1 MLEQGTFASRSG
13 DLYTIYRVTSPGFL
27 RVDICLQGA
36 AFQTEPHKVLYSTV
50 TRKSDI
56 FTIGKAD
63 IYREYSDFFDT
74 VTQLKG
80 KKTSSSE
87 WDSGEFISTEVV
99 ELPDGERK
107 SVYHNGALTST
118 YYRLGG
124 VQLLM
129 NVIASYTDMRPIPTN
144 FASYQEVKSI
154 AEVEES
160 YSTPYYPL
168 SVLKQ
173 KYDLSHLDKYDF
185 CVCSG
190 DDMDTYYKR
199 LEEIKNSDAVYIGL
213 DTETTGLEV
222 HLGGKDKL
230 VGVVVG
236 ISETWST
243 YFTFGSEAYENLP
256 LHCYHELMD
265 VMKSKEGKLLGHN
278 TKFDRQVFLGTG
290 YDIFFS
296 FDTEVLGYLVE
307 PNVREDHSLKGYTSK
322 LSGEH
327 FLELNE
333 IFINPKMINFAIL
346 PKDIVKY
353 YACPDSCTVI
363 TLHKHLLKKL
373 PVMEHNLYFKVEAPL
388 ANVKADSEFYGLRVD
403 EEEFWKSRD
412 NCDYTLDKL
421 EKEFRTLA
429 KFDGNLSSDKDMSD
443 LIYNK
448 MRCEVLVR
456 TDRGQ
461 PSVSAKALEK
471 LASVPAQEQTRTY
484 EDILDL
490 YGNVVIKAKDLAAS
504 AYPAI
509 VVLLKYRYYFK
520 RKTAFYARFE
530 RTSMGGRVF
539 FWVNQNGAESGRQ
552 SSPMHQ
558 LPPELKKTIIS
569 DSEYHELWDADYSQM
584 ELRMIA
590 FLAGERDLCAACE
603 DPENDI
609 HRVID
614 SLIMDIPMWAI
625 TSEMRKAHKRR
636 NFGVVYLISEYG
648 LAVQNHGVGYTKE
661 QLQEAK
667 ESLDAFYNRFKH
679 IRKFIAENKIRV
691 QKDGYIKTRWNRV
704 RYFPELFEDSTTAR
718 KRAGIIRSANNMPV
732 QGSAADYLKVA
743 EVNFYAYIRKK
754 GWNEL
759 LPNGFP
765 RVRIAL
771 SIHDEVLIM
780 ADKTI
785 PYEEIMLMVR
795 QCMQIPVK
803 GAPPFF
809 VSPGRCDNWAQHDD
823 DSIPCP
829 VLLRDKLIEDYLRT
843 GVSVINSENYI
854 ETLDNYRESLLRDY
868 MDNLVATY
876 PPDEVWEHVRHPT
889 LTHSLIERFRPPK
902 TLSHLE
908 QIKWSTEAYIKGIS
922 PEHANSINTSRQ
934 ELQALDTT
942 PVVQEDDKGTILNLS
957 EVSENTDIEL
967 DDDDTKFVSRV
978 TDVRNIYVFTLGSEA
993 CIDISTCTEATAN
1006 EVIKHLWENKDENG
1020 FYNVSLALTDRLI
1033 PLPFRVEDLDID
1045 HIVNIIIGGSHGS
1058 VQAG

>member
-1 MLEQGTFASRSG
+1 MLEQGTYANAEG
-13 DLYTIYRVTSPGFL
+13 DIYTVYRVSSPGFL
-27 RVDICLQGA
+27 RVDICTQGA
-36 AFQTEPHKVLYSTV
+36 SFQTEPAKVLYGMV
-50 TRKSDI
+50 QRKSDLYV
-56 FTIGKAD
+56 IGD
-63 IYREYSDFFDT
+63 TDLYREYSDFLDT
-74 VTQLKG
+74 VNQLKG
-80 KKTSSSE
+80 TKSTASE
-87 WDSGEFISTEVV
+87 WDAGEFVTTEVTT
-99 ELPDGERK
+99 LPGGERK
-107 SVYHNGALTST
+107 AVYRNGALTSS
-118 YYRLGG
+118 YYSLGST
-124 VQLLM
+124 QLLM
-129 NVIASYTDMRPIPTN
+129 NVIASYTDMRPTPVN
-144 FASYQEVKSI
+144 FTAY
-154 AEVEES
+154 AEITAVSEADDTI
-160 YSTPYYPL
+160 STPYYPL

-190 DDMDTYYKR
+190 DDLSTFYAR
-199 LEEIKNSDAVYIGL
+199 LEEIKNSDALLIGL
-213 DTETTGLEV
+213 DTETTGLDV
-222 HLGGKDKL
+222 YMTGKDTL

-236 ISETWST
+236 LSATWST
-243 YFTFGSEAYENLP
+243 YFTFGTKAYENLP
-256 LHCYHELMD
+256 HRCYIELMD
-265 VMKSKEGKLLGHN
+265 VIKTKEGRLLGHN

-296 FDTEVLGYLVE
+296 FDTNVLGHLVE
-307 PNVREDHSLKGYTSK
+307 PDVRKDHTLKGYTSEIT
-322 LSGEH
+322 GEH

-333 IFINPKMINFAIL
+333 IFINQKMIDFSIL

-353 YACPDSCTVI
+353 YACPDACTVI
-363 TLHKHLLKKL
+363 PLHKYLLDKL
-373 PVMEHNLYFKVEAPL
+373 PAMEHNLYFKVEAPL
-388 ANVKADSEFYGLRVD
+388 ANVKADSEYYGLRVD
-403 EEEFWKSRD
+403 EAEFWKSRD
-412 NCDYTLDKL
+412 NCDYMLDKL
-421 EKEFRTLA
+421 EKEFRTMA

-443 LIYNK
+443 LVYNK

-456 TDRGQ
+456 TNKGQ

-471 LASVPAQEQTRTY
+471 LASVPAQGQTAEY
-484 EDILDL
+484 SDILDL
-490 YGNVVIKAKDLAAS
+490 YGNVVVKAKELAAS
-504 AYPAI
+504 AYPALVI
-509 VVLLKYRYYFK
+509 LLKYRYYFK
-520 RKTAFYARFE
+520 RKTAFYSRFE
-530 RTSMGGRVF
+530 RTSSGGRVF

-590 FLAGERDLCAACE
+590 FLSGERDLCAACE

-661 QLQEAK
+661 QLQDAK
-667 ESLDAFYNRFKH
+667 DSLDAFYNRFKH

-704 RYFPELFEDSTTAR
+704 RYFPELFDDTTTAR
-718 KRAGIIRSANNMPV
+718 RRAGIIRSANNMPV

-759 LPNGFP
+759 LSNGFP

-829 VLLRDKLIEDYLRT
+829 VLLRDKLIDDYLRT
-843 GVSVINSENYI
+843 GVSVINSSNYI
-854 ETLDNYRESLLRDY
+854 ETLDNYREGLLRDY
-868 MDNLVATY
+868 MDDLIATY
-876 PPDEVWEHVRHPT
+876 PPNDVWNHVRHPT
-889 LTHSLIERFRPPK
+889 LTHSLIERFRPPR
-902 TLSHLE
+902 TLTHLE
-908 QIKWSTEAYIKGIS
+908 QIKWATEAYIKGLT
-922 PEHANSINTSRQ
+922 PEHMATINESRS
-934 ELQALDTT
+934 ELQELDTT
-942 PVVQEDDKGTILNLS
+942 PVFREDDKGAVIYMPAELDVD
-957 EVSENTDIEL
+957 EYEL
-967 DDDDTKFVSRV
+967 DDNESKFISRV
-978 TDVRNIYVFTLGSEA
+978 TDVRNIYVFTLGSDA
-993 CIDISTCTEATAN
+993 CIDISTCDEATAN
-1006 EVIKHLWENKDENG
+1006 KVIKQLWESRDPDG
-1020 FYNVSLALTDRLI
+1020 FYTVSLALPDKLI
-1033 PLPFRVEDLDID
+1033 PLPFKVENIETDK
-1045 HIVNIIIGGSHGS
+1045 IVNIIMGGTYGRI
-1058 VQAG
+1058 QAG

>member
-1 MLEQGTFASRSG
+1 MLEQGTYANAEG
-13 DLYTIYRVTSPGFL
+13 DIYTVYRVSSPGFL
-27 RVDICLQGA
+27 RVDICTQGA
-36 AFQTEPHKVLYSTV
+36 SFQTEPAKVLYGMV
-50 TRKSDI
+50 QRKSDLYV
-56 FTIGKAD
+56 IGD
-63 IYREYSDFFDT
+63 TDLYREYSDFLDT
-74 VTQLKG
+74 VNQLKG
-80 KKTSSSE
+80 TKSTASE
-87 WDSGEFISTEVV
+87 WDAGEFVTTEVTT
-99 ELPDGERK
+99 LPGGERK
-107 SVYHNGALTST
+107 AVYRNGALTSS
-118 YYRLGG
+118 YYSLGST
-124 VQLLM
+124 QLLM
-129 NVIASYTDMRPIPTN
+129 NVIASYTDMRPIPIN
-144 FASYQEVKSI
+144 FTAYTEVTT
-154 AEVEES
+154 AVEADDT
-160 YSTPYYPL
+160 YTTPYYPL
-168 SVLKQ
+168 SVLMQ

-190 DDMDTYYKR
+190 DDLFTFYSR
-199 LEEIKNSDAVYIGL
+199 LEKIKNSDALLIGL
-213 DTETTGLEV
+213 DTETTGLDV
-222 HLGGKDKL
+222 HMAGKDTL

-236 ISETWST
+236 LSETWST
-243 YFTFGSEAYENLP
+243 YFTFGSKVYDNLP
-256 LHCYHELMD
+256 HNCYTELMD
-265 VMKSKEGKLLGHN
+265 VMKSKEGRLLGHN

-307 PNVREDHSLKGYTSK
+307 PDVRKDHTLKGYTSAIT
-322 LSGEH
+322 GEH

-333 IFINPKMINFAIL
+333 IFINPKMIDFSIL

-353 YACPDSCTVI
+353 YACPDACTVI
-363 TLHKHLLKKL
+363 SLHKYLLDKL
-373 PVMEHNLYFKVEAPL
+373 PAMEHNLYFKVEAPL
-388 ANVKADSEFYGLRVD
+388 ANVKADSEYYGLRVD

-412 NCDYTLDKL
+412 NCDYMLDKL
-421 EKEFRTLA
+421 EKEFRTMA

-443 LIYNK
+443 LVYNK

-456 TDRGQ
+456 TNKGQ

-471 LASVPAQEQTRTY
+471 LASVPAQGQTAEY
-484 EDILDL
+484 SDILDL
-490 YGNVVIKAKDLAAS
+490 YGNVVVKAKDLAAS
-504 AYPAI
+504 AYPALVI
-509 VVLLKYRYYFK
+509 LLKYRYYFK
-520 RKTAFYARFE
+520 RKTAFYTRFE
-530 RTSMGGRVF
+530 RTSSGGRVF

-590 FLAGERDLCAACE
+590 FLSGEKDLCAACE

-661 QLQEAK
+661 QLQDAK
-667 ESLDAFYNRFKH
+667 DSLDAFYNRFKH

-704 RYFPELFEDSTTAR
+704 RYFPELFDDTTTAR
-718 KRAGIIRSANNMPV
+718 RRAGIIRSANNMPV

-829 VLLRDKLIEDYLRT
+829 VLLRDKLIDDYLRT
-843 GVSVINSENYI
+843 GVSVINSSNYI
-854 ETLDNYRESLLRDY
+854 ETLDNYREGLLRDY
-868 MDNLVATY
+868 MDDLIATY
-876 PPDEVWEHVRHPT
+876 PPDDVWNHVRHPT
-889 LTHSLIERFRPPK
+889 LTHSLIERFRPPR
-902 TLSHLE
+902 TLTHLE
-908 QIKWSTEAYIKGIS
+908 QIKWATEAYIKGLT
-922 PEHANSINTSRQ
+922 PEHMATINESRS
-934 ELQALDTT
+934 ELQELDTT
-942 PVVQEDDKGTILNLS
+942 PVFREDDKGAVIYMPAELDVD
-957 EVSENTDIEL
+957 EYEL
-967 DDDDTKFVSRV
+967 DDNESKFISRV
-978 TDVRNIYVFTLGSEA
+978 TDVRNIYVFTLGSDA
-993 CIDISTCTEATAN
+993 CIDISTCDEATAN
-1006 EVIKHLWENKDENG
+1006 KVIKQLWESRDPDG
-1020 FYNVSLALTDRLI
+1020 FYTVSLALPDKLI
-1033 PLPFRVEDLDID
+1033 PLPFKVENIETVK
-1045 HIVNIIIGGSHGS
+1045 IVNIIMGGTYGRI
-1058 VQAG
+1058 QAG